1 MDGGV
6 MEIVLQQTSI
16 NRIEKLE
23 ARAAELKVA
32 IARGQHTIY
41 TTMLRAELGVVL
53 AAIDSAWVVAYF
65 EKYIGESGF
74 KPYMGGSYITK
85 YELPEDDGKTIH
97 VPLITRVKG
106 AGVTASQVLTGT
118 EEELANYNC
127 ALSLDWRKR

>member
-1 MDGGV
+1 MMDAG
-6 MEIVLQQTSI
+6 LQQTSAT
-16 NRIEKLE
+16 RIEKLW
-23 ARAAELKVA
+23 ARAAELKAA
-32 IARGQHTIY
+32 IDRGQRTIY
-41 TTMLRAELGVVL
+41 TAMLRAEHDAVL
-53 AAIDSAWVVAYF
+53 AAAKSAWVVAYF

-127 ALSLDWRKR
+127 AFSIDRRKH